1 MTLSISQNT
10 NRLPLSLSNRYRTI
24 DYFVHFGYNGHIV
37 NTSYISATD
46 LKNNISDVLN
56 HVYYERKETIIR
68 RHNLPIAK
76 IVPVERTKT
85 KEDIAK
91 ILDKYYGIWKEEP
104 WAKDI
109 GRKSRHF
116 RNRKISFT

>member
-1 MTLSISQNT
+1 MNT
-10 NRLPLSLSNRYRTI
+10 T
-24 DYFVHFGYNGHIV
+24 
-37 NTSYISATD
+37 YISATD
-46 LKNNISDVLN
+46 LKKNISEVLN
-56 HVYYERKETIIR
+56 RVYYEKQVTIVK
-68 RHNLPIAK
+68 RHNEPIAK

-91 ILDKYYGIWKEEP
+91 ILDKYYGIWKDEP

-116 RNRKISFT
+116 RNRKITFT